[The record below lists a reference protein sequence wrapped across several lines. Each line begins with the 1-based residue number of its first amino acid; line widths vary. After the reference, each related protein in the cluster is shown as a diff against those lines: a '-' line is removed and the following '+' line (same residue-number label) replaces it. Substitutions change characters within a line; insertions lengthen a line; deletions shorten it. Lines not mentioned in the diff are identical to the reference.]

1 MKSRLT
7 SNAAVMGGAVLAL
20 SLLATLGICDTA
32 YAGAVAKMRSSLSST
47 GIDADA
53 KGNIRGVF
61 RTKKSRLQVAVSGL
75 APGAYDLVVGGI
87 IEDSFSVD
95 TDGRAKLDLKTG
107 DDTALDF
114 DPRGETVAINDGID
128 DILTTV
134 FSAAGEPGDATS
146 SIRVALPRTADATV
160 GKASARF
167 ENKRGKQKFKVE
179 IEDVAAGAY
188 DLLVAGTARA
198 TITVGAMGE
207 GEVEFASGSDDA
219 GKLPLDFDPRGQII
233 DVAQGAVVLFSGAL
247 QVTAAGVDVCVAEET
262 NAAVA
267 STGLDA
273 DASGS
278 ARLRTRGDCEKDF
291 SVEIE
296 DIAVGSYDLFVAGE
310 LRGQIVVT
318 DDGTGPK
325 GELEF
330 ESSSDDAG
338 KLLLSF
344 DPRGQTIEIAQG
356 SAVFFSGIFDGTAQP
371 PTSCVDTK
379 VELPLANSGV
389 DSHGKGKVRY
399 RLDDTC
405 DADLRAEIEDVAL
418 GTYELWVGGELRGT
432 FDVIDVAGENQGEIE
447 FETSPSAGQLPLSFD
462 PRGQNVEVQQGG
474 VVFFSRALPAS

>member
-1 MKSRLT
+1 MRKNPT
-7 SNAAVMGGAVLAL
+7 SNAAVLGGAMLAVT
-20 SLLATLGICDTA
+20 LLTTLGASDTA
-32 YAGAVAKMRSSLSST
+32 HAGAVAKMRSSLTNT
-47 GIDADA
+47 GVDADA

-61 RTKKSRLQVAVSGL
+61 RTKKSRLQIAVSGL
-75 APGAYDLVVGGI
+75 APGSYSLVVGGI
-87 IEDSFSVD
+87 VEDSFSVD
-95 TDGRAKLDLKTG
+95 TNGSGKLDLKTG
-107 DDTALDF
+107 DDTPLDF
-114 DPRGETVAINDGID
+114 DPRGEAVSINDGID

-134 FSAAGEPGDATS
+134 FSAAGESADATS
-146 SIRVALPRTADATV
+146 SIRVVLPRTADASA

-179 IEDVAAGAY
+179 VEGVAAGVY
-188 DLLVAGTARA
+188 DVLVGGTARA
-198 TITVGAMGE
+198 AVTVGAMGE
-207 GEVEFASGSDDA
+207 GEIEFASSSDDA
-219 GKLPLDFDPRGQII
+219 DKLPLDFDPRGQII

-247 QVTAAGVDVCVAEET
+247 QVTATGVDTCTAEET

-273 DASGS
+273 DASAS
-278 ARLRTRGDCEKDF
+278 ARYRTRNDCEKDF

-296 DIAVGSYDLFVAGE
+296 DIAVGSYDLFVAGQ

-344 DPRGQTIEIAQG
+344 DPRGQAIEITQG
-356 SAVFFSGIFDGTAQP
+356 SAVFFSGTFDGTAQP
-371 PTSCVDTK
+371 PTTCVDTN

-389 DSHGKGKVRY
+389 DSNGKGKVRY

-405 DADLRAEIEDVAL
+405 DADLRVEIEDVAL
-418 GTYELWVGGELRGT
+418 GTYELWAGGELRGT

-447 FETSPSAGQLPLSFD
+447 FETSPSAGQLPLTFD